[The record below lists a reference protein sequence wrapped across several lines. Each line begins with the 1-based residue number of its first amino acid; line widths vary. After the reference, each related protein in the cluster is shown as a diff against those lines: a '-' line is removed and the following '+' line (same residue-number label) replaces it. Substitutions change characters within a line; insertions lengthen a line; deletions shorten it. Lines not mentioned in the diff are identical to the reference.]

1 MLYLSTY
8 VSVTFITYSLDLNE
22 PTETDCNRDKTYRI
36 IVIVGGS
43 VIGTIVVLAALS
55 VLLFCCYKGFYECQR
70 TLRRKNMTEDERKN
84 LQQQKMELYK
94 SAEEGDKDSKKLAE
108 KMIDQIDT
116 QLRGDGRNKEEE
128 N

>member
-1 MLYLSTY
+1 M
-8 VSVTFITYSLDLNE
+8 
-22 PTETDCNRDKTYRI
+22 
-36 IVIVGGS
+36 
-43 VIGTIVVLAALS
+43 LAALS
-55 VLLFCCYKGFYECQR
+55 VLLFCCYKGFYECHR

-94 SAEEGDKDSKKLAE
+94 SAEEGDKDRKKLAE
-108 KMIDQIDT
+108 KMIDQIDA